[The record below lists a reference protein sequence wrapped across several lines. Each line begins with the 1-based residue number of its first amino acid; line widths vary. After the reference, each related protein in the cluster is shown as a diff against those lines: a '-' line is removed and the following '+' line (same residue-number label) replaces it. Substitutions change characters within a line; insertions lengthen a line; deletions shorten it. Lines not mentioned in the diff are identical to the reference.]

1 MSFDAVKRI
10 EELKKSDIIDSGCV
24 LCGDTQK
31 ESAKYELVR
40 AEVLKDMNS
49 AGLILR
55 HKKSGARVVVI
66 SNDDNNKVFSIGF
79 KTPPYNDTGM
89 QHIIEHSTLCGS
101 RKYPVKDPFVELCKG
116 SLNTFLNAMTYPDKT
131 VYPVASCNTADFK
144 NIMDVYMDAVFYPN
158 MYNKEEIFKQEG
170 WHYELENIDD
180 DIKYNGVVFN
190 EMKGAFSSAD
200 DVLSRYTFNSL
211 FPDTVYC
218 HESGGAPEAIPDLK
232 YEDFLK
238 YHREYYHPSNSYIY
252 MYGDMDTCERLKYL
266 DEEYLSDFLAED
278 VDIKADIPLQKA
290 FDKPL
295 YETKPYAITEDESLA
310 DNTYLSYNVVT
321 GTSLD
326 AKLYL
331 ALQILDYALVMTPG
345 APLKQALIDAG
356 ISTDVY
362 SSLETS
368 LYQPVYSIIAK
379 NANEKDRDD
388 FVRIIENKLSE
399 LVKNGI
405 NERTLAAG
413 INYYEFKYREADFGP
428 YPKGLMYYLTMMD
441 SWLYDESKPFIH
453 IEAGDTFEELKKD
466 AKNGYFEKL
475 IEEYILAN
483 NHKSVICLVPEYGL
497 DKKQEEKEA
506 AKLAEYKK
514 TLSKEQLEELVA
526 DTKALKEY
534 QDTPSGQEELEKIP
548 MLELSDIS
556 REPAKLYIDEKK
568 VAGMKVIH
576 HNIFTN
582 RIAYIMLSF
591 NTQGVSDVYIPYLG
605 LLSSVLGLMDTKNF
619 TYPELMNEININ
631 CGGISSGVSVY
642 NDKVDFDKQSI
653 RYEVKGKALYEK
665 LPFVLDMMNEIMYN
679 TKFDD
684 YKRLK
689 EIIARIRSR
698 YEATMAGSGHSIA
711 MLEGCAQFSASA
723 YYTDILKGYKAYLF
737 IRRLDETFEDSKE
750 DIAAKLSEL
759 VELIFNRNNVIVSVT
774 ADEKGYELFEAAYT
788 RMAENMADKDIAA
801 AKRKYTMSNVK
812 TAYTTA
818 SQVQYVAR
826 CGNFVNAGYQYTGA
840 LKVLKVIFSYDYLW
854 LNVRVKGGAYGCMSS
869 SSREGDFYMVSYRDP
884 NLLKTNEIYEG
895 AAEYVRHF
903 NVSRRDMVKF
913 IIGTIGEMDSPL
925 TPSAM
930 GVRSFTHYLTNTSIE
945 MLRKDRAEVLDATVK
960 SIRELAPLIE
970 AAVKQNYLCVV
981 GGQKAVNEAKD
992 IFDVVKPLI

>member
-1 MSFDAVKRI
+1 MSFDAVKKI
-10 EELKKSDIIDSGCV
+10 EELKKSDMTS
-24 LCGDTQK
+24 
-31 ESAKYELVR
+31 YELVK

-55 HKKSGARVVVI
+55 HKKSGARVVII

-79 KTPPYNDTGM
+79 KTPPYDDTGM

-131 VYPVASCNTADFK
+131 VYPVASCNDADFK

-158 MYNKEEIFKQEG
+158 MYNREEIFKQEG

-218 HESGGAPEAIPDLK
+218 HESGGDPQVIPTLK

-238 YHREYYHPSNSYIY
+238 YHKEYYHPSNSYIY
-252 MYGDMDTCERLKYL
+252 MYGDMDVEERLRYL
-266 DEEYLSDFLAED
+266 DEEYLSDFDAKN
-278 VDIKADIPLQKA
+278 VDIHADIPLQKA
-290 FDKPL
+290 FDKPV
-295 YETKPYAITEDESLA
+295 YETKPYAITDDESLE

-321 GTSLD
+321 GTSVD

-362 SSLETS
+362 SSFETS
-368 LYQPVYSIIAK
+368 LYQPVYSIVAK
-379 NANEKDRDD
+379 NANEKDRDA
-388 FVRIIENKLSE
+388 FVKIIEDVLKG

-405 NERTLAAG
+405 NERTIAAG
-413 INYYEFKYREADFGP
+413 INYYEFKYREADYGP

-453 IEAGDTFEELKKD
+453 IEAGDTFKELKED

-475 IEEYILAN
+475 ISEYILDN
-483 NHKSVICLVPEYGL
+483 NHKSVISLVPEYGL
-497 DKKQEEKEA
+497 EKKQEAKEA
-506 AKLAEYKK
+506 TVLAKYKK
-514 TLSKEQLEELVA
+514 TLSEEELKALVA

-534 QDTPSGQEELEKIP
+534 QDTPSSQEELEKIP
-548 MLELSDIS
+548 MLGLSDIS
-556 REPAKLYIDEKK
+556 REPANLYIDEKA

-591 NTQGVSDVYIPYLG
+591 NTKAVSDEDIPYLG
-605 LLSSVLGLMDTKNF
+605 LLGSVLGLMDTKNF

-631 CGGISSGVSVY
+631 CGGISSSAAVY
-642 NDKVDFDKQSI
+642 KDKVDFGKQSI
-653 RYEVKGKALYEK
+653 MYEVKGKALYEK
-665 LPFVLDMMNEIMYN
+665 IPFVLDMMKEIMYN

-698 YEATMAGSGHSIA
+698 FEATMTGSGHSIA

-723 YYTDILKGYKAYLF
+723 YYSDQIKGYKAYQF
-737 IRRLDETFEDSKE
+737 IKELDETFDENKE
-750 DIAAKLSEL
+750 NISAKLSQL
-759 VELIFNRNNVIVSVT
+759 VKLIFNKENVIVSLT
-774 ADEKGYELFEAAYT
+774 SDDEGYKLFEEAYIRMSESMNDEHVKAA
-788 RMAENMADKDIAA
+788 E
-801 AKRKYTMSNVK
+801 RKYTPANVK
-812 TAYTTA
+812 TAYTAAT
-818 SQVQYVAR
+818 QVQYVAR
-826 CGNFVNAGYQYTGA
+826 CGNFVKAGYEYTGA
-840 LKVLKVIFSYDYLW
+840 LKVLKIIFSYEYLW
-854 LNVRVKGGAYGCMSS
+854 LNVRVKGGAYGCMSGS
-869 SSREGDFYMVSYRDP
+869 TREGDFYMVSYRDP
-884 NLLKTNEIYEG
+884 NLSKTNKIYEG
-895 AAEYVRHF
+895 AADYVRSF
-903 NVSRRDMVKF
+903 DVSRRDMVKF

-930 GVRSFTHYLTNTSIE
+930 GMRSFTHYMTHTTIE
-945 MLRKDRAEVLDATVK
+945 MLRKDRAQVLDATVE
-960 SIRELAPLIE
+960 SIRALAPLIE
-970 AAVKQNYLCVV
+970 AAVGQNYLCVV
-981 GGQKAVNEAKD
+981 GGQKAINEAKD
-992 IFDVVKPLI
+992 MFDVIKPLI

>member
-1 MSFDAVKRI
+1 MSFDAVKKI
-10 EELKKSDIIDSGCV
+10 EELKKSDMTS
-24 LCGDTQK
+24 
-31 ESAKYELVR
+31 YELVK

-55 HKKSGARVVVI
+55 HKKSGARVVII

-79 KTPPYNDTGM
+79 KTPPYDDTGM

-131 VYPVASCNTADFK
+131 VYPVASCNDADFK

-158 MYNKEEIFKQEG
+158 MYNREEIFKQEG

-218 HESGGAPEAIPDLK
+218 HESGGDPQVIPTLK

-238 YHREYYHPSNSYIY
+238 YHKEYYHPSNSYIY
-252 MYGDMDTCERLKYL
+252 MYGDMDVEERLRYL
-266 DEEYLSDFLAED
+266 DEEYLSDFDAKN
-278 VDIKADIPLQKA
+278 VDIHADIPLQKA
-290 FDKPL
+290 FDKPV
-295 YETKPYAITEDESLA
+295 YETKPYAITDDESLE

-321 GTSLD
+321 GTSVD

-362 SSLETS
+362 SSFETS
-368 LYQPVYSIIAK
+368 LYQPVYSIVAK
-379 NANEKDRDD
+379 NANEKDRDA
-388 FVRIIENKLSE
+388 FVKIIEDVLKG

-405 NERTLAAG
+405 NERTIAAG
-413 INYYEFKYREADFGP
+413 INYYEFKYREADYGP

-453 IEAGDTFEELKKD
+453 IEAGDTFKELKED

-475 IEEYILAN
+475 ISEYILDN
-483 NHKSVICLVPEYGL
+483 NHKSIISLVPEYGPE
-497 DKKQEEKEA
+497 KKQEAKEA
-506 AKLAEYKK
+506 AVLAKYKK
-514 TLSKEQLEELVA
+514 TLSEEELKALVA

-534 QDTPSGQEELEKIP
+534 QDTPSSQEELEKIP
-548 MLELSDIS
+548 MLGLSDIS
-556 REPAKLYIDEKK
+556 REPANLYIDEKA

-591 NTQGVSDVYIPYLG
+591 NTKAVSDEDIPYLG
-605 LLSSVLGLMDTKNF
+605 LLGSVLGLMDTKNF

-631 CGGISSGVSVY
+631 CGGISSSAAVY
-642 NDKVDFDKQSI
+642 KDKVDFGKQSI
-653 RYEVKGKALYEK
+653 MYEVKGKALYEK
-665 LPFVLDMMNEIMYN
+665 IPFVLDMMKEIMYN

-698 YEATMAGSGHSIA
+698 FEATMTGSGHSIA

-723 YYTDILKGYKAYLF
+723 YYSDQIKGYKAYQF
-737 IRRLDETFEDSKE
+737 IKELDETFDENKE
-750 DIAAKLSEL
+750 NISAKLSQL
-759 VELIFNRNNVIVSVT
+759 VKLIFKKENVIVSLT
-774 ADEKGYELFEAAYT
+774 SDDEGYKLFEEAYIRMSESMNDEHVKAA
-788 RMAENMADKDIAA
+788 E
-801 AKRKYTMSNVK
+801 RKYTPANVK
-812 TAYTTA
+812 IAYTAAT
-818 SQVQYVAR
+818 QVQYVAR
-826 CGNFVNAGYQYTGA
+826 CGNFVKAGYEYTGA
-840 LKVLKVIFSYDYLW
+840 LKVLKIIFSYEYLW
-854 LNVRVKGGAYGCMSS
+854 LNVRVKGGAYGCMSGS
-869 SSREGDFYMVSYRDP
+869 TREGDFYMVSYRDP
-884 NLLKTNEIYEG
+884 NLSKTNKIYEG
-895 AAEYVRHF
+895 AADYVRSF
-903 NVSRRDMVKF
+903 DVSRRDMVKF

-930 GVRSFTHYLTNTSIE
+930 GMRSFTHYMTHTTIE
-945 MLRKDRAEVLDATVK
+945 MLRKDRAQVLDATVE
-960 SIRELAPLIE
+960 SIRALAPLIE
-970 AAVKQNYLCVV
+970 AAVGQNYLCVV
-981 GGQKAVNEAKD
+981 GGQKAINEAKD
-992 IFDVVKPLI
+992 MFDVIKPLI

>member
-1 MSFDAVKRI
+1 MSFDVLKKI
-10 EELKKSDIIDSGCV
+10 KELKKSDMICAEGR
-24 LCGDTQK
+24 
-31 ESAKYELVR
+31 YELVK

-79 KTPPYNDTGM
+79 KTPPYDDTGM

-131 VYPVASCNTADFK
+131 VYPVASCNDADFK
-144 NIMDVYMDAVFYPN
+144 NIMDVYMDAVFYPD
-158 MYNKEEIFKQEG
+158 MYNREEIFKQEG
-170 WHYELENIDD
+170 WHYELENVDD

-218 HESGGAPEAIPDLK
+218 NESGGDPAVIPTLK

-238 YHREYYHPSNSYIY
+238 YHKEYYHPSNSYIY
-252 MYGDMDTCERLKYL
+252 MYGDMDVDERLKYL
-266 DEEYLSDFLAED
+266 DEEYLSDFDAAD
-278 VDIKADIPLQKA
+278 VDIHADIPLQKA
-290 FDKPL
+290 FDKPV
-295 YETKPYAITEDESLA
+295 YETKPYAITDDEPLE

-321 GTSLD
+321 GTSVD

-331 ALQILDYALVMTPG
+331 AMQILDYALVMTPG

-362 SSLETS
+362 SSFETS

-379 NANEKDRDD
+379 NANEKDRDT
-388 FVRIIENKLSE
+388 FVKIIEDVLSD

-405 NERTLAAG
+405 NERTIAAG
-413 INYYEFKYREADFGP
+413 INYYEFKYREADYGP

-453 IEAGDTFEELKKD
+453 IEAGDTFKELKED
-466 AKNGYFEKL
+466 AKKGYFEKL
-475 IEEYILAN
+475 IDEYILNN
-483 NHKSVICLVPEYGL
+483 NHKSVIGLVPEYGL
-497 DKKQEEKEA
+497 EKKKEEEEA
-506 AKLAEYKK
+506 RKLFEYKK
-514 TLSKEQLEELVA
+514 TLSEDELKDLVE

-534 QDTPSGQEELEKIP
+534 QDTPSSEENLEKIP

-556 REPAKLYIDEKK
+556 REPAEQYIDVKD
-568 VAGMKVIH
+568 VAGMKVVH
-576 HNIFTN
+576 HNLFTN
-582 RIAYIMLSF
+582 KIAYILLSF
-591 NTQGVSDVYIPYLG
+591 NTQGVSDEDIPYLG
-605 LLSSVLGLMDTKNF
+605 LLGSVLGLMDTKNF

-631 CGGISSGVSVY
+631 CGGISSSAAVY
-642 NDKVDFDKQSI
+642 TDKADFSKNSI
-653 RYEVKGKALYEK
+653 MYEIKGKALYEK
-665 LPFVLDMMNEIMYN
+665 IPFVLDMMKEIMYN
-679 TKFDD
+679 TKFTD

-698 YEATMAGSGHSIA
+698 FEATMAGSGHSIA

-723 YYTDILKGYKAYLF
+723 YYSDMLKGYKAYQF
-737 IRRLDETFEDSKE
+737 IRELDETFDNNKE
-750 DIAAKLSEL
+750 NIAAKLSEL
-759 VELIFNRNNVIVSVT
+759 VKIIFNKANVIVSLT
-774 ADEKGYELFEAAYT
+774 ADDEGYSLFSEAYSKLSDDMGDEKPVVAQRNY
-788 RMAENMADKDIAA
+788 IPV
-801 AKRKYTMSNVK
+801 NVK
-812 TAYTTA
+812 TAYTAA

-826 CGNFVNAGYQYTGA
+826 CGNFVKAGYEYTGA
-840 LKVLKVIFSYDYLW
+840 LKVLKIIFSYEYLW
-854 LNVRVKGGAYGCMSS
+854 LNVRVKGGAYGCMSGS
-869 SSREGDFYMVSYRDP
+869 TREGDFYMVSYRDP
-884 NLLKTNEIYEG
+884 NLAKTNEIYEG
-895 AAEYVRHF
+895 AAEYVKNF

-925 TPSAM
+925 TPSAKGM
-930 GVRSFTHYLTNTSIE
+930 RSFTHYMTNTTMD
-945 MLRKDRAEVLDATVK
+945 MLRKDRAQVLDATVE
-960 SIRELAPLIE
+960 SIRELAPLID
-970 AAVKQNYLCVV
+970 AAVKQDYLCVV
-981 GGQKAVNEAKD
+981 GGQKAINEAKD
-992 IFDVVKPLI
+992 MFDVVKPLI